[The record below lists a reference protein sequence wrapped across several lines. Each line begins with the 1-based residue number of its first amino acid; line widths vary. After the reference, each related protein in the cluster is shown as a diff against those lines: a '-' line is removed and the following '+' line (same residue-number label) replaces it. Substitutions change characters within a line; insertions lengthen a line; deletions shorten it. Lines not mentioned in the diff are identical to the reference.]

1 MNNILLLPP
10 PTHAALVRILKEYQH
25 QIEYSRESID
35 VRLME
40 PNVPEYEEET
50 LVRMH
55 ELLTEKLNA
64 AVLLLHVVEK
74 EPAEQIKINGTGVA
88 S

>member
-1 MNNILLLPP
+1 
-10 PTHAALVRILKEYQH
+10 
-25 QIEYSRESID
+25 
-35 VRLME
+35 ME